1 MGVIAVAG
9 LTRIT
14 GWVFDVVSE
23 LQKRANPVKPPLL
36 DILAPSSLAEAL
48 SLLSEHGDSARP
60 LAGGQSLVPLL
71 NFRLSRPDILVDL
84 NRIANLAYIKD
95 VGDQIAIG
103 AMTRERAIE
112 ESDLVRQVS
121 PLLQEATT
129 QIAHLPIRSRGT
141 IGGSLANADPA
152 AEYPAVV
159 LALECEIVVQS
170 VRGERRI
177 KAADFFEDILTTAL
191 APDELLTEITVPK
204 APVGSGSAFVEIA
217 RRHGDYALAGVA
229 AQITFA
235 NGAPTDV
242 RLAVCGAGTTAS
254 RLTVAEEI
262 IQRYGVGAEAIKAAS
277 DAAAASVDPMSDL
290 HASAD
295 YRRRLAGVMTSQ
307 AVEKAAQRA
316 GVRS

>member
-1 MGVIAVAG
+1 
-9 LTRIT
+9 L
-14 GWVFDVVSE
+14 E

-36 DILAPSSLAEAL
+36 DILAPTSLAEAL
-48 SLLSEHGDSARP
+48 SLLSEHGEEARP

-71 NFRLSRPDILVDL
+71 NFRMSRPAFLVDL
-84 NRIANLAYIKD
+84 NRIADLAYIKD
-95 VGDQIAIG
+95 EGDQIAIG

-112 ESDLVRQVS
+112 DSDLVRQDAF
-121 PLLQEATT
+121 LLQEATT

-159 LALECEIVVQS
+159 LALECELVAQS
-170 VRGERRI
+170 VRGQRRI

-191 APDELLTEITVPK
+191 APDELLTEIIVPK
-204 APVGSGSAFVEIA
+204 APAGSGSAFVEIA
-217 RRHGDYALAGVA
+217 RRHGDFALAGIA
-229 AQITFA
+229 AQITFE
-235 NGAPTDV
+235 NSAPIDV

-254 RLTVAEEI
+254 RLTAAEEI
-262 IQRYGVGAEAIKAAS
+262 IQREGVGSEAIKAAS

-290 HASAD
+290 HASAN
-295 YRRRLAGVMTSQ
+295 YRRQLTAVMTGQ

-316 GVRS
+316 GMIS

>member
-1 MGVIAVAG
+1 
-9 LTRIT
+9 
-14 GWVFDVVSE
+14 
-23 LQKRANPVKPPLL
+23 VKPPPL
-36 DILAPSSLAEAL
+36 DILTPSSLAEAL
-48 SLLSEHGDSARP
+48 SMLTEYGDEARP

-71 NFRLSRPDILVDL
+71 NFRLSRPAILIDL
-84 NRIANLAYIKD
+84 NKIADLAYIKD
-95 VGDQIAIG
+95 EGTHIAIG

-112 ESDLVRQVS
+112 VSDLVRKET

-159 LALECEIVVQS
+159 LALECELVAQS

-177 KAADFFEDILTTAL
+177 KAAAFFEDILTTAL
-191 APDELLTEITVPK
+191 EPDELLTEIIVPK
-204 APVGSGSAFVEIA
+204 IPDGSGSAFVEIA
-217 RRHGDYALAGVA
+217 RRHGDFALAGIA

-235 NGAPTDV
+235 KSAPTDV

-254 RLTVAEEI
+254 RLTAAEEI
-262 IQRYGVGAEAIKAAS
+262 IQRDGVGAEAIKAAS
-277 DAAAASVDPMSDL
+277 DAAAVSVDPMSDL

-295 YRRRLAGVMTSQ
+295 YRRRLTAVMTAQ

-316 GVRS
+316 GVIS

>member
-1 MGVIAVAG
+1 M
-9 LTRIT
+9 
-14 GWVFDVVSE
+14 
-23 LQKRANPVKPPLL
+23 KPPPL
-36 DILAPSSLAEAL
+36 DILTPSSLAEAL
-48 SLLSEHGDSARP
+48 SLISEYGDEARP

-71 NFRLSRPDILVDL
+71 NFRLSRPAILIDL
-84 NRIANLAYIKD
+84 NRISDLAYIKD
-95 VGDQIAIG
+95 AGDHIAIG

-112 ESDLVRQVS
+112 DSDLVRKEV

-159 LALECEIVVQS
+159 LALECELVAQS
-170 VRGERRI
+170 MRGERRI

-191 APDELLTEITVPK
+191 APDELLTEIVVPK
-204 APVGSGSAFVEIA
+204 IPAGSGSAFVEIA
-217 RRHGDYALAGVA
+217 RRHGDFALAGIA

-235 NGAPTDV
+235 NNAPTDV

-254 RLTVAEEI
+254 RLTAAEEI
-262 IQRYGVGAEAIKAAS
+262 IQREGVGVGAIKAAS
-277 DAAAASVDPMSDL
+277 DAAASAVDPMSDL

-295 YRRRLAGVMTSQ
+295 YRRRLTGVMTGQ
-307 AVEKAAQRA
+307 ALEKAAQRA
-316 GVRS
+316 GVMS